1 MCRSITGP
9 VNSPAA
15 QAVQMLASY
24 QPVSVDHWAGEFA
37 GWCHRYDQNIG
48 YLECR
53 SITGPVNSPARCRFR
68 SRCSHKCRSITG
80 PVNSPARAGREV
92 HGRVEVSVDHWA
104 GEFAGRPH
112 CNHLPQWMLWRALRA
127 WHHRQPRI
135 VNVGRWLKLQAP
147 LGIDVK
153 AMRAQ
158 PAPCRVTFTLAGCF
172 PAHFAPAANTPAKLP
187 MSNRPLNRRPS
198 D

>member
-80 PVNSPARAGREV
+80 PVNSPAANAIDLK
-92 HGRVEVSVDHWA
+92 HD
-104 GEFAGRPH
+104 
-112 CNHLPQWMLWRALRA
+112 ALRC
-127 WHHRQPRI
+127 RSITGP
-135 VNVGRWLKLQAP
+135 VNS
-147 LGIDVK
+147 
-153 AMRAQ
+153 
-158 PAPCRVTFTLAGCF
+158 
-172 PAHFAPAANTPAKLP
+172 PAART
-187 MSNRPLNRRPS
+187 SEI
-198 D
+198 